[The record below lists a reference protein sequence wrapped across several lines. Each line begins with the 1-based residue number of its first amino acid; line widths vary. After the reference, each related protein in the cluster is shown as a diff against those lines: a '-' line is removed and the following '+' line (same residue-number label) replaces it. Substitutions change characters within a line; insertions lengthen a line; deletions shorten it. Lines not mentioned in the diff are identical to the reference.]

1 MAVEVVEFYRSYE
14 PPPGVRPAVE
24 AVLAR
29 LPERY
34 LLGLGS
40 VVLRDVGSLV
50 GGEKRGKTWSRAK
63 KAGGRGVRYTE
74 VMGLYRRGRPASIDL
89 FVDQILHGTEAKYLR
104 SPLVL
109 EVALGSTLFHEL
121 GHHLHVTQAREH
133 REREEV
139 AERWRR
145 TLLRTCFGRGYFLR
159 RYWRVP
165 RLVFAA
171 LRKGNRWG
179 IPFLVERSDVGLL
192 AMPVILPVMPIYLCR
207 WVYRK
212 LRRRLRR
219 QGVEA
224 AAADG
229 SSSGRDGCS
238 SAAAGDDLHSAVGGG
253 GAG

>member
-14 PPPGVRPAVE
+14 PPPGARPAVE

-29 LPERY
+29 LPARY
-34 LLGLGS
+34 LFGLGS

-74 VMGLYRRGRPASIDL
+74 VMGLYRRARRGRAASIDL
-89 FVDQILHGTEAKYLR
+89 FVDQVLHGTHDRYLR
-104 SPLVL
+104 SPVVL

-139 AERWRR
+139 AEKWRR
-145 TLLRTCFGRGYFLR
+145 TLLRACFGRGYFLR

-171 LRKGNRWG
+171 LKTGNRWG
-179 IPFLVERSDVGLL
+179 IKFLRERPDVGLL
-192 AMPVILPVMPIYLCR
+192 AMPAILPVMPVYLCR
-207 WVYRK
+207 WAYRK
-212 LRRRLRR
+212 LRWRLRR
-219 QGVEA
+219 RGVEA
-224 AAADG
+224 TAADG
-229 SSSGRDGCS
+229 SSSGQQGCL
-238 SAAAGDDLHSAVGGG
+238 AKR
-253 GAG
+253 